1 MTYEQ
6 FQAEVIQSLGENW
19 KDEYKFGFKQ
29 VCNQWYE
36 FSVPKLWDIYTYKD
50 GVWIFGCRGVYGKG
64 SSLAEAEANE
74 EQQYNATFGNF
85 VMSNN

>member
-29 VCNQWYE
+29 VSDQWYE
-36 FSVPKLWDIYTYKD
+36 FSIPKLWDIYTYKD
-50 GVWIFGCRGVYGKG
+50 GEWIFGCRGVYGKG
-64 SSLAEAEANE
+64 ATLSEAEANE
-74 EQQYNATFGNF
+74 EQQYNATFDSIF
-85 VMSNN
+85 TSV

>member
-19 KDEYKFGFKQ
+19 IDEYNFGFNQ
-29 VCNQWYE
+29 VLDQWYE
-36 FSVPKLWDIYTYKD
+36 FSIPKLWDIYTYKD

-64 SSLAEAEANE
+64 LTLSEAEADEAKKYDASFDSFTTNP
-74 EQQYNATFGNF
+74 
-85 VMSNN
+85 